1 VKRLLGIGCAGLLLL
16 AAPATALQPAQP
28 IPATGTI
35 EYAFTPNG
43 NAAGLIIRTIRDARE
58 AIYVQAFSFTHTG
71 IARALIDAEARGVR
85 VEVLADASQI
95 EHIEHNVIPMLV
107 AGKVPVL
114 VDAEHSSAHDKVIIV
129 DPDLEWPAVVTG
141 SFNFTFA
148 AQYHNGENVLVLH
161 GNRQLAR
168 AYLRNWQRHRVH
180 SRPYRAAGAPHR

>member
-1 VKRLLGIGCAGLLLL
+1 MKRLLGIGCAGLLLL

-28 IPATGTI
+28 IPAIGTI

-43 NAAGLIIRTIRDARE
+43 NAAGLIIRTIHDARE

-71 IARALIDAEARGVR
+71 IARALIDAQARGVR

-107 AGKVPVL
+107 AGKIAVL

-129 DPDLEWPAVVTG
+129 DPESEWPAVVTG

-161 GNRQLAR
+161 GNRQLAH

-180 SRPYRAAGAPHR
+180 SRPYRATGARHR